1 MDALLSLLQNEVFI
15 AGVLGWFIAQSA
27 KVVITSV
34 KTKSFASER
43 INGSGGMP
51 SSHSCMVT
59 AMTIATAMEEGVDST
74 FFAIA
79 MIFTFVTLHDAMGVR
94 WQAGLHARLLNKYM
108 REWQDQNDLDED
120 DDDDTPG
127 DLKEFLGHRPIEV
140 LVGVLVGI
148 LIAIAVCLL
157 I

>member
-1 MDALLSLLQNEVFI
+1 MDAFLSLLCNEVFI

-27 KVVITSV
+27 KVVITSI

-79 MIFTFVTLHDAMGVR
+79 MIFAFVTLHDAMGVR

-108 REWQDQNDLDED
+108 REWQEQNDLEEDE
-120 DDDDTPG
+120 DDTPG

-140 LVGVLVGI
+140 LVGVLLGI

>member
-1 MDALLSLLQNEVFI
+1 MDALLSLLCNEVFI

-27 KVVITSV
+27 KVVITSI

-79 MIFTFVTLHDAMGVR
+79 MIFAFVTLHDAMGVR

-108 REWQDQNDLDED
+108 REWQEQNDLEEDE
-120 DDDDTPG
+120 DDTPG

-140 LVGVLVGI
+140 LVGVLLGI

>member
-1 MDALLSLLQNEVFI
+1 MDALLMLLQNEVFI

-27 KVVITSV
+27 KVVITSI

-79 MIFTFVTLHDAMGVR
+79 LIFAFVTLHDAMGVR

-108 REWQDQNDLDED
+108 RELQLDDDDDDED
-120 DDDDTPG
+120 DDSNNG

-140 LVGVLVGI
+140 LVGVLLGI

-157 I
+157 M